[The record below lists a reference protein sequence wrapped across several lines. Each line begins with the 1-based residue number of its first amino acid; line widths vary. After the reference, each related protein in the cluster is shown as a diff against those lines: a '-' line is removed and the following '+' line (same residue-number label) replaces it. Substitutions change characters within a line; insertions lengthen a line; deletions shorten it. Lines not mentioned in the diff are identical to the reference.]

1 MRRLVATMAAA
12 AVQLLLIMSVSSVLA
27 GYDGSYYP
35 ASVRN
40 PLVKQDLYYKNANDL
55 LEHLDAFESLFVEY
69 HSCT

>member
-1 MRRLVATMAAA
+1 MRRLVAAMAAT
-12 AVQLLLIMSVSSVLA
+12 AVMLLISAPSSVLA

-40 PLVKQDLYYKNANDL
+40 PLVKQDLYYKNAIDL